1 MDEERAIRAAA
12 RRATWTV
19 KPLPAEQVPCTD
31 SPAERLGRL
40 EALRV
45 AACVM
50 SGREYPGPST
60 RDERRQWPVERIGS

>member
-1 MDEERAIRAAA
+1 MGA
-12 RRATWTV
+12 
-19 KPLPAEQVPCTD
+19 L
-31 SPAERLGRL
+31 AERLGRL

-60 RDERRQWPVERIGS
+60 RDERRQWPVERIGEEP